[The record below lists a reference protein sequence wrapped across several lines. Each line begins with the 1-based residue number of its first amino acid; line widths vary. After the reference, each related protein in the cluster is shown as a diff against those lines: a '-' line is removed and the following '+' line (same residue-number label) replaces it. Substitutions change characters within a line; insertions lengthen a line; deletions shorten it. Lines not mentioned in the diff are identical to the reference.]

1 MKRNIILFLATLVAS
16 VALGST
22 PKYIFYFIG
31 DGMGMTPVMA
41 AVAYNRAVYGQP
53 NLPLMMTFPVAGQVS
68 TYSASSPVTDSAA
81 AGTALACGK
90 KTSNGML
97 GVTPDTV
104 AVVSIASV
112 LKDYGYGVGLVT
124 NVAPDDATPGAF
136 YAHVANRGM
145 RPEVD
150 RDLASSGFDFLA
162 GSALNGLKKKGKPT
176 DVLDI
181 YRQKGIQVINGYD
194 EYLADK
200 PRGGRVVLLDRK
212 PFQDG
217 NTGYLI
223 DSIPGMITLEQMTG
237 ACLDHLKNVSPDKF
251 FMMVEGGNIDH
262 ALHGNDGATAISE
275 IFNFNNALRIAYD
288 FMLQHPDETLIV
300 VTADHD
306 TGGMST
312 GNEAT
317 GYNAYFDLY
326 TNQKVSKEMFSDICK
341 KVIATDSAYT
351 WNDMKAYL
359 EENLGFWKGVKLSDK
374 ETEQLHNL
382 FTEVF
387 ERGHGEDKKGLYNNF
402 NAFADK
408 VFSVMSTK
416 AGAGWTTPHHTGNP
430 VPVYAVGPG
439 SEIFG
444 CFQDNTEIPRKIA
457 RLAGYSLPE

>member
-1 MKRNIILFLATLVAS
+1 M
-16 VALGST
+16 
-22 PKYIFYFIG
+22 
-31 DGMGMTPVMA
+31 
-41 AVAYNRAVYGQP
+41 
-53 NLPLMMTFPVAGQVS
+53 
-68 TYSASSPVTDSAA
+68 
-81 AGTALACGK
+81 
-90 KTSNGML
+90 
-97 GVTPDTV
+97 
-104 AVVSIASV
+104 
-112 LKDYGYGVGLVT
+112 
-124 NVAPDDATPGAF
+124 
-136 YAHVANRGM
+136 
-145 RPEVD
+145 
-150 RDLASSGFDFLA
+150 
-162 GSALNGLKKKGKPT
+162 
-176 DVLDI
+176 LDI
-181 YRQKGIQVINGYD
+181 YRQKGIRVINGYD

-312 GNEAT
+312 GNEAS
-317 GYNAYFDLY
+317 GYNAYFDMY